1 MILHMN
7 FALTRDAE
15 DFADHAESLLS
26 GRIECNVM
34 ATVLINLRRGVL
46 APDDALFAYA
56 MDDAGA
62 PSGAA
67 MRVAPWPLLTSPLD
81 PPDAA
86 ALTRLWLLED
96 PELPAV
102 VGVPQSARAVAEAWA
117 AATGG
122 VTSVAMR
129 QAMHQLRTVTDPLRP
144 VRGELRGATGGDRHT
159 LIGWMSAFA
168 DEAGVPGGDDAER
181 MVDGRLRHGGLFVW
195 EDGGPVSMIGMQPQV
210 AGVVRIGPVYTPP
223 RRRRHGYAGA
233 AVAEASRRALEAG
246 ADSCMLFTDL
256 ANPTSNKIYAEVGYR
271 RTGDWEEHRFE
282 RLDSRLVA

>member
-1 MILHMN
+1 MISPVN

-15 DFADHAESLLS
+15 DFAAHAEPLLS

-34 ATVLINLRRGVL
+34 ATVLINVRRGIH
-46 APDDALFAYA
+46 APDVALFAYA

-62 PSGAA
+62 PRGAA

-81 PPDAA
+81 RRDAA
-86 ALTRLWLLED
+86 ELTRLWLPED
-96 PELPAV
+96 PELPGV
-102 VGVPQSARAVAEAWA
+102 VGVPRSARSVAEAWA

-129 QAMHQLRTVTDPLRP
+129 QAMHQLRTVTGPSRP
-144 VRGELRGATGGDRHT
+144 ARGELRGATEGDRNS
-159 LIGWMSAFA
+159 LIEWMSAFA
-168 DEAGVPGGDDAER
+168 EEAGVPGSDDAER
-181 MVDGRLRHGGLFVW
+181 MVDGRLRHGGLFLW
-195 EDGGPVSMIGMQPQV
+195 DDGGPVSMIGVQPQV

-223 RRRRHGYAGA
+223 ERRRHGYAGA
-233 AVAEASRRALEAG
+233 AVAEASRRALEGG

-256 ANPTSNKIYAEVGYR
+256 ANPTSNKIYSEVGYR
-271 RTGDWEEHRFE
+271 RSGDWEEHRFE